1 VPGYATSVYP
11 GPAPAS
17 VGDVLPG
24 VGNVAAVVTTR
35 YTTVNM
41 MRTMEDILGLTH
53 LNLNDAYQGPM
64 TNLFDTTQAGWSFSA
79 AASTDLKT
87 TTIVMT
93 GDHVRWAEG
102 PNVMPKH
109 DGNYWTAATKGFA
122 FSGADRVPMDLF
134 NAALWDGLADG
145 KPYPTHRDGLRKGQK
160 EVMLK

>member
-1 VPGYATSVYP
+1 MPGYATSVYP

-35 YTTVNM
+35 YITVNM

-53 LNLNDAYQGPM
+53 LKLNDTYQGPM
-64 TNLFDTTQAGWSFSA
+64 TNLFDTTQAGWLFSA
-79 AASTDLKT
+79 AASTVLKT
-87 TTIVMT
+87 TTIVVT
-93 GDHVRWAEG
+93 DDHVRWAER
-102 PNVMPKH
+102 PNVLPKH
-109 DGNYWTAATKGFA
+109 DGNYWTAATKGFDFA
-122 FSGADRVPMDLF
+122 GADRVRMDLF

-160 EVMLK
+160 EAMLK